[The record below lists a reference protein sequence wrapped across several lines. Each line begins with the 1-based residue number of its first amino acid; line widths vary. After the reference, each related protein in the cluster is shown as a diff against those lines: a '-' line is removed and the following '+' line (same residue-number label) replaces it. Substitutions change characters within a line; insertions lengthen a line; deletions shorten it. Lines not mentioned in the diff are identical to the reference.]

1 MNHSQP
7 EAGPDTVAFA
17 SILSGAYA
25 SAAVALLFL
34 GIDALRGDP
43 FFTPSLMG
51 SVMLLGSTPSAE
63 LPVRLD
69 MVAYYSLLHVALFAS
84 IGTVFTLAGLRFARF
99 LRSFLAFVASV
110 YATLTLGMV
119 GLDSLFF
126 PGLIGTIGLIPLAVA
141 NLGAAAVMS
150 VFIRSTLDSVVPGD
164 VVGRSIEAVSP
175 VA

>member
-1 MNHSQP
+1 MDSNQP

-51 SVMLLGSTPSAE
+51 SVVLLGSTPSAE

-69 MVAYYSLLHVALFAS
+69 MVAYYSLLHVVLFAL
-84 IGTVFTLAGLRFARF
+84 IGTVFTLAGIRFARF
-99 LRSFLAFVASV
+99 LRNPLAFAASV
-110 YATLTLGMV
+110 FATLTLGMA

-126 PGLIGTIGLIPLAVA
+126 PGLIGAVGLLPLAAA

-150 VFIRSTLDSVVPGD
+150 VFIRSTVGSLAPGGA
-164 VVGRSIEAVSP
+164 VGRSIEAVSP
-175 VA
+175 VV